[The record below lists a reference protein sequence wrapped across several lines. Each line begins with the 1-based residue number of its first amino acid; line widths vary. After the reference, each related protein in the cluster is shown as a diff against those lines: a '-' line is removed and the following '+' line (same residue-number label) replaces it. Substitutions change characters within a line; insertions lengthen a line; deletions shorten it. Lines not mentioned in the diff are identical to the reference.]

1 MTFLS
6 EGLITKG
13 VGGFYT
19 AVSADGCAHTLRAQR
34 KLRRQ
39 HLTPMVG
46 DRVEFQPGAEGE
58 EGWLVKILPRKNHLT
73 RPPVAN
79 IDVALLVVAAAS
91 PDPDLILAD
100 RMLVAARQAGIRP
113 IVAVN
118 KADLDPEKASEILAA
133 YRAAADG
140 ALLVS
145 ARTGEGVDALREALA
160 GSVHALSGQ
169 SGAGKSSLI
178 NALYGLKLTTGQ
190 VSRIERGRHTT
201 RHSELIALPGGGMVL
216 DTPGF
221 SLLESELI
229 EPIHL
234 KDYYP
239 EFARYEGDCRFSP
252 CAHASEPGCRVHEAV
267 EDGRID
273 PGRHERYKQLFDEMT
288 QRWKDRYD

>member
-1 MTFLS
+1 VTYLR

-19 AVSADGCAHTLRAQR
+19 AVSADGFAHTLRAQS

-58 EGWLVKILPRKNHLT
+58 EGWLVKILPRKNSLI

-91 PDPDLILAD
+91 PDPDLVLLD
-100 RMLVAARQAGIRP
+100 RMLVAARQAGIKP

-118 KADLDPEKASEILAA
+118 KADLAPEKASNILSA
-133 YRAAADG
+133 YRTAADR

-145 ARTGEGVDALREALA
+145 SKTGEGVSALREALA

-169 SGAGKSSLI
+169 SGAGKSTLI
-178 NALYGLKLTTGQ
+178 NALYGLTLVTGQ

-239 EFARYEGDCRFSP
+239 EFRPCEGSCRFSP
-252 CAHASEPGCRVHEAV
+252 CAHASEPGCRVREAV
-267 EDGRID
+267 ANGEID
-273 PGRHERYKQLFDEMT
+273 PGRHERYKLLFEEMT